1 VDVSSEP
8 NTPVTHSDPLAEYL
22 AGAGKRDADVTEKRN
37 RLFENV
43 GEHELLIRA
52 KEEEVATQASQAD
65 VATLGKVIKCQ
76 RRIIDAKDK
85 LLVAYRLGA
94 RAMPGNALDTIR
106 DQTERL
112 DRLARYAMEKHGGG

>member
-1 VDVSSEP
+1 MSSEP

-22 AGAGKRDADVTEKRN
+22 AGVGKRDADVTEKRN

-52 KEEEVATQASQAD
+52 KDEEAATQASQAD

-76 RRIIDAKDK
+76 RRIIDAKNK
-85 LLVAYRLGA
+85 LIAWVAEPRWSP
-94 RAMPGNALDTIR
+94 PGNALDTIR

-112 DRLARYAMEKHGGG
+112 DRLARYAMEKHGG